1 MDEEQGLSSP
11 IAGGIRGIRR
21 SVSSSIFTGRA
32 VPPPVQPDS
41 VTTNLL
47 NQNSLTLTTV
57 SGQLANISDQ
67 VRGLNNSLLSIK
79 DNLDLNDQLDRRREQ
94 EKAKRDAIL
103 AEQALREGKESELE
117 KKIQFALLTP
127 VRKVSRAAQGI
138 LGRLGNFLLFL
149 AGGWLVDK
157 TLTLIR
163 LSSEGN
169 LDKLNEFKR
178 KFLGNLLLLGGIGV
192 GLTIGVGKIV
202 ATVGRLTGLA
212 LKLAFSGLIK
222 APFTAAI
229 NFLRKAVVEFSKIA
243 LSQAGKILTKGPG
256 QLLKVFKP
264 LLPIGILGALPFS
277 QQIMNFLK
285 SPFGKRA
292 VSESVEQTAKAGAK
306 TGIRS
311 GLRGIPVIGTLVDLV
326 YGYFDYQDRRKDKDN
341 DGKPDQTKK
350 EAGMGAG
357 GKTLGGI
364 IGFLTAALLIPEPI
378 SSAIGGFGLALISI
392 IAGSSGMALGG
403 KVGDELSGL
412 NKRKREKLKEN
423 QSSDGDKVSSVETYT
438 SGDIAM
444 NLGNVDSNN
453 ITPINTK
460 KEFNVASAISN
471 VDESPEVT
479 YLPLGNAT
487 NSGVPAIAGA
497 SGGSSKTS
505 ADSLPT
511 IPSSDFA
518 NNSIAL
524 SESIFNVVV

>member
-229 NFLRKAVVEFSKIA
+229 NFLRKAVVEFSQIA

-311 GLRGIPVIGTLVDLV
+311 GLRGIPVIGSIIDLV
-326 YGYFDYQDRRKDKDN
+326 YGYFDYKGRKEE
-341 DGKPDQTKK
+341 GQTEK
-350 EAGMGAG
+350 EASMGAG
-357 GKTLGGI
+357 GATLGGL
-364 IGFLTAALLIPEPI
+364 IGFLTAATLIPEPI

-412 NKRKREKLKEN
+412 NKKKRNKLKEKE
-423 QSSDGDKVSSVETYT
+423 SSEGDEVSSVETYT

-471 VDESPEVT
+471 VDESPEIT

>member
-311 GLRGIPVIGTLVDLV
+311 GLRGIPVIGSIIDLV
-326 YGYFDYQDRRKDKDN
+326 YGYFDYKGRKEE
-341 DGKPDQTKK
+341 GQTEK
-350 EAGMGAG
+350 EASMGAG
-357 GKTLGGI
+357 GATLGGL
-364 IGFLTAALLIPEPI
+364 IGFLTAATLIPEPI

-412 NKRKREKLKEN
+412 NKKKRNKLKEKE
-423 QSSDGDKVSSVETYT
+423 SSEGDEVSSVETYT

-471 VDESPEVT
+471 VDESPEIT

>member
-229 NFLRKAVVEFSKIA
+229 NFLRKAVVEFSQIA

-311 GLRGIPVIGTLVDLV
+311 GLRGIPVIGSIIDLV
-326 YGYFDYQDRRKDKDN
+326 YGYFDYKGRKEE
-341 DGKPDQTKK
+341 GQTEK
-350 EAGMGAG
+350 EASMGAG
-357 GKTLGGI
+357 GATLGGL
-364 IGFLTAALLIPEPI
+364 IGFLTAATLIPEPI

-412 NKRKREKLKEN
+412 NKKKRNKLKEKE
-423 QSSDGDKVSSVETYT
+423 SSEGDEVSSVETYT

-453 ITPINTK
+453 INPINTK
-460 KEFNVASAISN
+460 REFNVASAISN
-471 VDESPEVT
+471 VDESPEIT